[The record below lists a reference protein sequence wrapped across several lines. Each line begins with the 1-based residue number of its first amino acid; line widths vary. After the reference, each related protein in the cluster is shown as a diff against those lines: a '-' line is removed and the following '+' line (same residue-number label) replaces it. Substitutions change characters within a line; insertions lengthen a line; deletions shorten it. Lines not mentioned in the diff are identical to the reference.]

1 MFCPKCGSE
10 NFDTNKFCKKCGKQL
25 PARTQ
30 GISQNFSMPQQPSL
44 YGQVLDGKYRIEAKL
59 GSGGMGDVYRAT
71 RLLIGDSVAIK
82 ILHPH
87 LAIDP
92 QAAERFRREAVTAT
106 QLRHRNVVA
115 IFDVGISAA
124 HNVPYIL
131 MELAEGF
138 SLRQMINQYRV
149 LPLDFVVTVAAQVC
163 AALEEAHRLGIVHR
177 DIKPENIIANQT
189 TTGWQIKILDFGIA
203 KLYNQ
208 ADIGLTQDGSA
219 MGTPQY
225 MSPEQCMGEQLDGR
239 SDIYSVG
246 IVLYEMLCGTV
257 PFKSATAS
265 AIAVFQVQNSP
276 RALRSINPNIHPDV
290 EAVILR
296 SLEKA
301 PDARQRTALQLSQEM
316 IKAATTAFKSGTAE
330 VSPVPIAAPDVA
342 PEFDGEGLATS
353 GSFELD
359 PLVSPTQDAA
369 DEVLAQYSFPSGS
382 VRLQGDGDSVKA
394 GNLGVRLGDG
404 DENVDESDLT
414 ATEPDETDKVLVETE
429 GPYVVDS
436 TVLEGSF
443 ATPTEAPS
451 TSNRLTDAA
460 APYFGI
466 VEGELESESRIS
478 ASVTDLNQIERN
490 VDISGREK
498 DGSHRNRLWL
508 IPLVVIGLAVV
519 GIAGAAWMG
528 GFAGSV
534 DTKGANIPAASPEP
548 TTRSADTGNQSIS
561 VSNSSP
567 TPAVPETESA
577 KSPSPKTESK
587 KDEKKKSP
595 ARSTQKPS
603 NTGSKDWRCV
613 YTNSC

>member
-1 MFCPKCGSE
+1 M
-10 NFDTNKFCKKCGKQL
+10 
-25 PARTQ
+25 
-30 GISQNFSMPQQPSL
+30 SQRVTLSHPSNL
-44 YGQVLDGKYRIEAKL
+44 LGHVLDGKYRIEAKL

-115 IFDVGISAA
+115 LFDVGISAA

-138 SLRQMINQYRV
+138 SLRQLINQYRV

-163 AALEEAHRLGIVHR
+163 AALDEAHRLGIVHR

-265 AIAVFQVQNSP
+265 AIAVFQVQSSP
-276 RALRSINPNIHPDV
+276 PTLRSIDPNIHPDV

-296 SLEKA
+296 SLEKD

-316 IKAATTAFKSGTAE
+316 IRAATTAFKSGMAD
-330 VSPVPIAAPDVA
+330 VSAVPIAAPDVV
-342 PEFDGEGLATS
+342 PEFDGEG
-353 GSFELD
+353 
-359 PLVSPTQDAA
+359 VVPTGDSRSAQLQR
-369 DEVLAQYSFPSGS
+369 DEVS
-382 VRLQGDGDSVKA
+382 VDSDDA
-394 GNLGVRLGDG
+394 
-404 DENVDESDLT
+404 ES
-414 ATEPDETDKVLVETE
+414 KVLFEDEVDHRLSTTSASDEADPILEETSDTDLGCFDRSDGPIAVPIVSLTTADTLTETVQVNSGAVENE
-429 GPYVVDS
+429 S
-436 TVLEGSF
+436 LARS
-443 ATPTEAPS
+443 
-451 TSNRLTDAA
+451 
-460 APYFGI
+460 
-466 VEGELESESRIS
+466 SESI
-478 ASVTDLNQIERN
+478 AGF
-490 VDISGREK
+490 VDIAGEATFSGAERTSWYRS
-498 DGSHRNRLWL
+498 GLWF
-508 IPLVVIGLAVV
+508 ISLVVAGFVVV
-519 GIAGAAWMG
+519 GIAVVALMG
-528 GFAGSV
+528 GFVGFADHNGN
-534 DTKGANIPAASPEP
+534 DFPASLPEATNLP
-548 TTRSADTGNQSIS
+548 ADKGNQSTV
-561 VSNSSP
+561 VSDSSP
-567 TPAVPETESA
+567 TPASTQGSELPTRP
-577 KSPSPKTESK
+577 PSKTESK
-587 KDEKKKSP
+587 QSGKKIP
-595 ARSTQKPS
+595 PPRSTPKPS
-603 NTGSKDWRCV
+603 NSGSKDWRCV

>member
-30 GISQNFSMPQQPSL
+30 GISQNFSMPQQASL

-115 IFDVGISAA
+115 LFDVGISAA

-163 AALEEAHRLGIVHR
+163 AALDEAHRLGIVHR

-265 AIAVFQVQNSP
+265 AIAVFQVQNLP
-276 RALRSINPNIHPDV
+276 PALRSFDPNIHPDV

-296 SLEKA
+296 SLEKD

-316 IKAATTAFKSGTAE
+316 IKAATTAFKSGMAE
-330 VSPVPIAAPDVA
+330 VSVVPIEAPDVV
-342 PEFDGEGLATS
+342 PEFDGEGFATS

-359 PLVSPTQDAA
+359 PLVSPAPDGA
-369 DEVLAQYSFPSGS
+369 DEFSAQYSLSSSS
-382 VRLQGDGDSVKA
+382 VQLQRDEDSAKT
-394 GNLGVRLGDG
+394 GNVGLKLKDG
-404 DENVDESDLT
+404 DECAGESNST
-414 ATEPDETDKVLVETE
+414 AAEPDETDKILVETQR
-429 GPYVVDS
+429 PYVAES
-436 TVLEGSF
+436 EGWEASI
-443 ATPTEAPS
+443 ATPTEPLS

-460 APYFGI
+460 SAYSI
-466 VEGELESESRIS
+466 VVEDELESESRIS
-478 ASVTDLNQIERN
+478 ASVNGLNEIERE
-490 VDISGREK
+490 VDLLGRET
-498 DGSHRNRLWL
+498 DGSQRNRLWL
-508 IPLVVIGLAVV
+508 VAFVVIGLAVV

-534 DTKGANIPAASPEP
+534 DKEGANIPAASPEP
-548 TTRSADTGNQSIS
+548 KTLSADIGNQSIS
-561 VSNSSP
+561 VSNSSL
-567 TPAVPETESA
+567 TPAVPETKSA
-577 KSPSPKTESK
+577 KSPPPNAGSK
-587 KDEKKKSP
+587 KDDKKKSP
-595 ARSTQKPS
+595 SRSTQKPS
-603 NTGSKDWRCV
+603 NTGTKDWRCV